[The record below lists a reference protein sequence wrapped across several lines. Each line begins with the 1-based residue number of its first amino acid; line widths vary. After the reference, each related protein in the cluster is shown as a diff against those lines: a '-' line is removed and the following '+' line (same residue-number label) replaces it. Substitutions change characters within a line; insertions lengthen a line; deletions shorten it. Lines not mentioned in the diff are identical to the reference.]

1 MSKEVSELTKK
12 KIFDYCM
19 ESFAENGYS
28 NVGIRNISK
37 GTGLSSGAIY
47 YHFSSKK
54 KIAQF
59 LYDTAIEILLNK
71 IVSAVEKSPNDR
83 EALKSII
90 FTLFKLTD
98 EEPHLMKY
106 VLYTKHKD
114 FLPEALPICS
124 AKPFEYIKKFIKAK
138 IKEGVFEDMDMVI
151 AASLIMGPVIR
162 IIQLKMDGILKQ
174 DLMKYTVPLFD
185 GIARSIYKK
194 QV

>member
-1 MSKEVSELTKK
+1 MSEKSRDLTKE
-12 KIFDYCM
+12 KIFEYCIKN
-19 ESFAENGYS
+19 FAENGYS
-28 NVGIRNISK
+28 NVGIRNISE
-37 GTGLSSGAIY
+37 GTGLSTGAIY
-47 YHFSSKK
+47 YHFSSKE

-59 LYDTAIEILLNK
+59 LYDTATGLILDK
-71 IVSAVEKSPNDR
+71 IRTAVEKTANDQ

-90 FTLFKLTD
+90 FTLFKLTE

-106 VLYTKHKD
+106 ALYVKHKD
-114 FLPEALPICS
+114 FLHEAPPICS
-124 AKPFEYIKKFIKAK
+124 SKPFEYIKKFIKAK

>member
-28 NVGIRNISK
+28 NVGVRNISE
-37 GTGLSSGAIY
+37 GTGLSTGAIY
-47 YHFSSKK
+47 YHFSSKE

-71 IVSAVEKSPNDR
+71 IVSAVEKSSNDK

-90 FTLFKLTD
+90 FTFFKLTD
-98 EEPHLMKY
+98 EEPNLMKY
-106 VLYTKHKD
+106 MLYTKHKD
-114 FLPEALPICS
+114 FLHEAMPICS
-124 AKPFEYIKKFIKAK
+124 DKPFEYIKKFIKAK
-138 IKEGVFEDMDMVI
+138 IKEGVFRDMDILI
-151 AASLIMGPVIR
+151 AATLIMGPVIR
-162 IIQLKMDGILKQ
+162 IIQLKMEGMIKK
-174 DLMKYTVPLFD
+174 DLIRYTDPLFD
-185 GIARSIYKK
+185 GISKSIFKK

>member
-1 MSKEVSELTKK
+1 
-12 KIFDYCM
+12 M

-138 IKEGVFEDMDMVI
+138 IKEGVFRDMDILI
-151 AASLIMGPVIR
+151 ASSLIMGPVIR
-162 IIQLKMDGILKQ
+162 IIQLKMESIIQK
-174 DLMKYTVPLFD
+174 DLIGYTDPLFD
-185 GIARSIYKK
+185 GISKSIFKNK
-194 QV
+194 H